1 MRWRWR
7 RWWSERSEDMDMVA
21 KEKMNLR

>member
-7 RWWSERSEDMDMVA
+7 RWWSERSEDMEMVA